1 MNALIIIA
9 IIVYIIGVIIVFTKH
24 INELGMWMLNPIIL
38 ILVIF
43 VSLFS
48 WISVLFMKIL
58 D

>member
-1 MNALIIIA
+1 MNALIISA